1 MYKNIA
7 ILSEASNYTFQV
19 SNQFK
24 GTMGDA
30 IAYHNN
36 EKFSAKDRDNDEVST
51 LNCSN
56 KYEWFGWWFKKCYFA
71 LLTRMKYDTADL
83 RLKPAPEWYQIY
95 NEFKSLKNATMMFR
109 EKI

>member
-1 MYKNIA
+1 MRYYLRLQI
-7 ILSEASNYTFQV
+7 TH
-19 SNQFK
+19 FK
-24 GTMGDA
+24 CQISLKEQWEMQLHITTM
-30 IAYHNN
+30 
-36 EKFSAKDRDNDEVST
+36 SKDRDNDEVST